1 MQSQIGQ
8 RSRPSNVGI
17 LGMEVYFPQL
27 YVDQGDLEAFD
38 KAGKGKY
45 TIGLGQAKMS
55 FVNDREDVN
64 SISMTCLK
72 NLMEKYSVDP
82 KQVGRLEVGTET
94 LLDKSK
100 SLKTQLMSLFR
111 ESGNHDVEGVT
122 SIHACYGATNAIFN
136 TLNWVESNA
145 WDGRLGIVIS
155 SDVSVYPKGNARPT
169 GGAGCV
175 ALLIGPEAPIVVDP
189 VRSTFVDHAWDF
201 YKPNPS
207 KYRG

>member
-1 MQSQIGQ
+1 
-8 RSRPSNVGI
+8 
-17 LGMEVYFPQL
+17 MEVYFPQL
-27 YVDQGDLEAFD
+27 YVDQNDLEAFD
-38 KAGKGKY
+38 KVGKGKY
-45 TIGLGQAKMS
+45 TIGLGQSKMS

-72 NLMEKYSVDP
+72 NLIHKYSIDP

-111 ESGNHDVEGVT
+111 ESGNHDIEGVT

-136 TLNWVESNA
+136 TLNWVESNS

-175 ALLIGPEAPIVVDP
+175 ALLIGPDAPIVVDP

-207 KYRG
+207 KCSW

>member
-1 MQSQIGQ
+1 
-8 RSRPSNVGI
+8 
-17 LGMEVYFPQL
+17 
-27 YVDQGDLEAFD
+27 
-38 KAGKGKY
+38 
-45 TIGLGQAKMS
+45 MS

-72 NLMEKYSVDP
+72 NLMQKYSVDP

-175 ALLIGPEAPIVVDP
+175 ALLIGPDAPIVVDP

>member
-27 YVDQGDLEAFD
+27 YVDQEDLEAFD

-72 NLMEKYSVDP
+72 NLMQKYSVDP
-82 KQVGRLEVGTET
+82 KQVGLLEVGTET

-175 ALLIGPEAPIVVDP
+175 ALLIGPDAPIVVDP

-207 KYRG
+207 KYRA

>member
-27 YVDQGDLEAFD
+27 YVDQEDLEAFD

-72 NLMEKYSVDP
+72 NLMQKYSVDP

-175 ALLIGPEAPIVVDP
+175 ALLIGPDAPIVVDP

-207 KYRG
+207 KYRA

>member
-72 NLMEKYSVDP
+72 NLMQKYSVDP

-207 KYRG
+207 KYSG